1 MSRTRI
7 VILQMK
13 ELIYTAIFVGLG
25 IILLILLFIMFW
37 PGKGGKRNL
46 LLYQAMQNRYIKQ
59 AFIQR
64 KLKSGMLL

>member
-37 PGKGGKRNL
+37 PGKGGKKESASVPGN
-46 LLYQAMQNRYIKQ
+46 A
-59 AFIQR
+59 
-64 KLKSGMLL
+64 